1 MSEATLTRRLQRV
14 LRSGGVGRHAMVLA
28 GGATV
33 AQLLAA
39 AAFPLLTRL
48 YGPPELGQFG
58 LVMAFLHLA
67 AVGLTLR
74 LEMAVV
80 SAPSDP
86 EAARVASA
94 AIVIVPIAATA
105 SAAIFFLLIVAS
117 IGRYG
122 ELAPAWALLVPIP
135 LIAMGLLAVLRSWMV
150 RRQAFAPL
158 SQIAMIQSGV
168 RAGTQVT
175 MGFLGVGSLGLVLG
189 DLIGRAAGVSRLA
202 LRELPAIAAA
212 GGGISGGGALDVL
225 RRYWK
230 YPVYSLPSSFL
241 NALPHALVVPIVGQ
255 FYGIGLAGQYVLVG
269 TVFAVPLAIVGASVA
284 DAFHGRIAE
293 LARVSPAAAMGFFVR
308 TVGALALAGI
318 VMGTAV
324 FLGAPTVFPWLFGD
338 EWQTAGYVAAVTA
351 PRMVMHLIVS
361 PVSRVIY
368 VYGGQEAKLLFDSL
382 LLIAIVGSLL
392 TGYLLHLSF
401 IAALAVLTAADV
413 FTYAV
418 YGGILWRLVHRSSP
432 QPAES

>member
-1 MSEATLTRRLQRV
+1 
-14 LRSGGVGRHAMVLA
+14 MVLA

-39 AAFPLLTRL
+39 AASPLLTRL
-48 YGPPELGQFG
+48 YRPPELGEFG
-58 LVMAFLHLA
+58 LVLAFLNLA

-80 SAPSDP
+80 SAPSER
-86 EAARVASA
+86 EAGRVASA
-94 AIVIVPIAATA
+94 AILIVPITATA
-105 SAAIFFLLIVAS
+105 SAAIFFALVAVS
-117 IGRYG
+117 VGGYG
-122 ELAPAWALLVPIP
+122 ELTPAWALLVPIP
-135 LIAMGLLAVLRSWMV
+135 LVAMGFLAVLRSWMV

-158 SQIAMIQSGV
+158 SHIAVIQSGV
-168 RAGTQVT
+168 RAGTQLT
-175 MGFLGVGSLGLVLG
+175 MGLLGAGSVGLVFG

-212 GGGISGGGALDVL
+212 AGGISGRRAADVV

-230 YPVYSLPSSFL
+230 YPVYSLPSSLL
-241 NALPHALVVPIVGQ
+241 NALPHAMVVPFIGQ
-255 FYGIGLAGQYVLVG
+255 FYGIGLAGQYVLAG
-269 TVFAVPLAIVGASVA
+269 TVFAVPLTIVGASVA

-293 LARVSPAAAMGFFVR
+293 LARVAPAAAKGFFVR
-308 TVGALALAGI
+308 TVGALALVGI
-318 VMGTAV
+318 VIGTTL
-324 FLGAPTVFPWLFGD
+324 FLAAPTVFPWLFGD

-392 TGYLLHLSF
+392 TAYLLHMSF
-401 IAALAVLTAADV
+401 ITALAVLTAADV
-413 FTYAV
+413 FTYVV
-418 YGGILWRLVHRSSP
+418 YGGILWWLVHRSSP
-432 QPAES
+432 QPTES